1 MKSYSALKPN
11 DIVQS
16 KCTTFNFSSIQ
27 NSFPNQMS
35 MPLHTIQPNHN
46 PQGHQGHQG
55 GHQGHQTGHQ
65 MTLQGNHQQPHQFG
79 PALNKDKYL
88 IQVHH
93 PNHFE
98 HGVTAGCSY
107 CFMPMKTKE
116 GIQRH
121 AQARFIFF
129 DFFIDIDPTIII
141 RNRPNQFK

>member
-11 DIVQS
+11 DSVQS
-16 KCTTFNFSSIQ
+16 KCTIYNMSFIQ

-35 MPLHTIQPNHN
+35 MPIHTIQPNH
-46 PQGHQGHQG
+46 PQGHQSGHQG
-55 GHQGHQTGHQ
+55 GHQGGHQAGHQ
-65 MTLQGNHQQPHQFG
+65 MTLQQNHQQSHQFG

-98 HGVTAGCSY
+98 PGVTAGCSY

-116 GIQRH
+116 DIQRH
-121 AQARFIFF
+121 AQDSFI
-129 DFFIDIDPTIII
+129 
-141 RNRPNQFK
+141 